1 MIHIQHIKL
10 GALSMFLVL
19 ATVMLLTTIDLSH
32 SSVLAQDTTST
43 IDSAPITPAPETSSG
58 DDSSSSSEDSEES
71 GSDVQEDA
79 SSSEEDIDETED
91 EYAQTNPLREQIR
104 ERVTGALSGLSGS
117 DVSDEQ
123 NTPLSGVEDETENTE
138 QTLPLL
144 EQITN
149 NVTGAFSYNGL
160 IAP

>member
-19 ATVMLLTTIDLSH
+19 AVVMLLTTIDLSH
-32 SSVLAQDTTST
+32 SSVLAQDIPST
-43 IDSAPITPAPETSSG
+43 ISSAPITPTPETSSG
-58 DDSSSSSEDSEES
+58 DDSSS
-71 GSDVQEDA
+71 
-79 SSSEEDIDETED
+79 
-91 EYAQTNPLREQIR
+91 QTNPLSEQIR

-117 DVSDEQ
+117 DVNDEQ
-123 NTPLSGVEDETENTE
+123 NIPLSGVEDETENTE

-149 NVTGAFSYNGL
+149 NVTGL
-160 IAP
+160 IGP

>member
-1 MIHIQHIKL
+1 MSELTKIRYVAKKYLEKKMIHIQHIKL

-19 ATVMLLTTIDLSH
+19 ATVMLLSTIDLSH
-32 SSVLAQDTTST
+32 SVLAQDTPST
-43 IDSAPITPAPETSSG
+43 IGSEPIIPASEA
-58 DDSSSSSEDSEES
+58 SSE
-71 GSDVQEDA
+71 
-79 SSSEEDIDETED
+79 
-91 EYAQTNPLREQIR
+91 TNPLSEQIR

-138 QTLPLL
+138 QILPLL

-149 NVTGAFSYNGL
+149 ITGTLSSNGL
-160 IAP
+160 TAP